1 MERMMEKSNDPVCCL
16 TASEK
21 MLVITRETGSLHRY
35 SLPSLALTTTY
46 TLPSRPHHLAINSN
60 SSILSVIDVTGLLQF
75 VDLGKLYKLAQ
86 LQLKK
91 TNLDR
96 KK

>member
-21 MLVITRETGSLHRY
+21 MLVIARETGSLHRY

-46 TLPSRPHHLAINSN
+46 PLPSRPHHLAINSN

-75 VDLGKLYKLAQ
+75 VDLGKSYKLAQ
-86 LQLKK
+86 LQL
-91 TNLDR
+91 
-96 KK
+96 